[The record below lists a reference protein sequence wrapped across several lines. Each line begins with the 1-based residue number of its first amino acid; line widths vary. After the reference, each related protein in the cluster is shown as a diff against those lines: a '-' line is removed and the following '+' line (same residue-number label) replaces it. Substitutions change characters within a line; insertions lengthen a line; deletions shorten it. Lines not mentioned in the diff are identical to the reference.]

1 MGTPVIMERK
11 SRDTTPE
18 PVRVSKENVQLVRA
32 APSTTEAA
40 GGEVCE
46 GSLIAATSAIHGELF
61 SAQEKGSKFLLYDK
75 IRCREAVPRRAG
87 QMARTASEQR

>member
-1 MGTPVIMERK
+1 MGTPVILERK

-40 GGEVCE
+40 GGEVYE
-46 GSLIAATSAIHGELF
+46 GSLGATSAIPGELF
-61 SAQEKGSKFLLYDK
+61 SAQEKGSKFLLCGK
-75 IRCREAVPRRAG
+75 IRSRETALRRAE
-87 QMARTASEQR
+87 QMARATSEQG